1 MRVNL
6 FEEVSLQLQQ
16 FQGGQAWEGV
26 RLYKLYEVV
35 VQMETDQAHKAFEQ
49 TRVHRLQ
56 LVVTQLQDLET
67 EKNSLLI
74 FIEHLNIVKEES

>member
-1 MRVNL
+1 
-6 FEEVSLQLQQ
+6 
-16 FQGGQAWEGV
+16 
-26 RLYKLYEVV
+26 
-35 VQMETDQAHKAFEQ
+35 METDQAHKAFEQ

-74 FIEHLNIVKEES
+74 FIEHLNILKEES